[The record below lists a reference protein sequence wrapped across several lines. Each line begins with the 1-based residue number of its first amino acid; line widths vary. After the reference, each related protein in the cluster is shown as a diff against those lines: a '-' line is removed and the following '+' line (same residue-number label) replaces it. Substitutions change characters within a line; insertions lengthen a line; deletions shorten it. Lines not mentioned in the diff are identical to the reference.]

1 MKLGKQS
8 VFYNAFFLCLSS
20 IGLQL
25 IGFVYR
31 IGLSRFGGAEVM
43 GMYQLIMPGRFS
55 HHVLYHVRIDPGSVS
70 SVCPI
75 SSRRGQ
81 RWRKRSCPF
90 FSAGIPLPVWLC
102 CSSGLSVSRFDCLRC
117 TRGAQNQSGAAF
129 IASMPVFNGI

>member
-43 GMYQLIMPGRFS
+43 GMYQLIMPAYSVIMSFTMSGLTLAVSRLCAQYQAAGDSGGVRGVVRFS
-55 HHVLYHVRIDPGSVS
+55 QLVFLCLFGCAAVPVCLFPDLIAGVVLGEPKI
-70 SVCPI
+70 
-75 SSRRGQ
+75 
-81 RWRKRSCPF
+81 K
-90 FSAGIPLPVWLC
+90 AALLLLLP
-102 CSSGLSVSRFDCLRC
+102 CLFL
-117 TRGAQNQSGAAF
+117 TG
-129 IASMPVFNGI
+129 

>member
-43 GMYQLIMPGRFS
+43 GMYQA
-55 HHVLYHVRIDPGSVS
+55 VLCR
-70 SVCPI
+70 PI
-75 SSRRGQ
+75 QS
-81 RWRKRSCPF
+81 SCP
-90 FSAGIPLPVWLC
+90 LPC
-102 CSSGLSVSRFDCLRC
+102 PD
-117 TRGAQNQSGAAF
+117 
-129 IASMPVFNGI
+129 